1 LAEKAQQTAPR
12 IARKAW
18 RFAGE
23 MEEIAS
29 TLRDRGLPDGFHTA
43 AGKVYRRLAM
53 FKNAPV
59 KPTFDEVI
67 ATLCQ
72 SVISEDL
79 IEPLQES

>member
-1 LAEKAQQTAPR
+1 
-12 IARKAW
+12 
-18 RFAGE
+18 
-23 MEEIAS
+23 
-29 TLRDRGLPDGFHTA
+29 
-43 AGKVYRRLAM
+43 M